1 MKSSYQYCYRD
12 EFESVVGDSDSL
24 DLTECESEKVVRVWL
39 VDPSFQS
46 NLSWAVRKLQDA
58 KLIIDRYSF
67 QVDGTGVQRGKEP
80 FEEQAMLSDKLT
92 VLVNDI
98 GIAMKRLGYALYG
111 GKVYKKC
118 DKAKY
123 TYAYKCEVEAYV
135 NGLAANELFKARLLK
150 DMKRVIE
157 ILANPFC
164 EVIRPLRVDY
174 NLIEVNDGRCW
185 SIKERR
191 FLDDAI
197 EEKDLGHV
205 TPRAFSTYDA
215 AKEVEPKYFKEI
227 LENSL
232 PDAEIGPF
240 CEDFL
245 KLLNHNQKRH
255 KDRVPCLVGAANS
268 GKTSLFQPLL
278 GLIHHSHIATISKQR
293 VFNKAMINRFTELI
307 FIDEAS
313 PSTLAID
320 DWKILT
326 QGGYTACD
334 VKYKTAKSFINRC
347 PMLLTAQQQLE
358 FGPEDQPAMDRRLR
372 NYAFKSLPNPRKKAA
387 EWLRKHPMECV
398 VWASNKAR
406 PASDDHEESSD
417 GGSGENEASQ
427 LDDGILN
434 DEEKEALR
442 TLAMAED
449 CAGPAEDAE
458 PTLAEDEE
466 RSEEDLDSDDD
477 QRIGNMRN
485 ALHQSTPGSLR
496 HRQITSM
503 LQTRLRER
511 EEQRARDELHYQRRR
526 DRLVARGVPRAHA
539 DLLPKNASDP
549 LPIVLKNDLDVL
561 RQKTIEEEM
570 ETRKSKARRAFE
582 GRWLRETEKE
592 LYECVEKSHQTRDPH
607 FRANL
612 EAYVDVL
619 CNKLK
624 LHHQSLGTYDTAEA
638 LEERRRVGVDLGLLR
653 QQDQHLVRCV
663 HEPLPSRSELACE
676 EVFTETAQSDDESM
690 FLTPMPATEVVPAS
704 APDDC
709 AISDELRRL
718 HGTKKKSRSKIRRSQ
733 TGTPNK
739 RSKNTILNYFHSQKS

>member
-1 MKSSYQYCYRD
+1 M
-12 EFESVVGDSDSL
+12 E
-24 DLTECESEKVVRVWL
+24 T
-39 VDPSFQS
+39 
-46 NLSWAVRKLQDA
+46 
-58 KLIIDRYSF
+58 
-67 QVDGTGVQRGKEP
+67 
-80 FEEQAMLSDKLT
+80 
-92 VLVNDI
+92 
-98 GIAMKRLGYALYG
+98 
-111 GKVYKKC
+111 
-118 DKAKY
+118 
-123 TYAYKCEVEAYV
+123 
-135 NGLAANELFKARLLK
+135 
-150 DMKRVIE
+150 
-157 ILANPFC
+157 
-164 EVIRPLRVDY
+164 
-174 NLIEVNDGRCW
+174 
-185 SIKERR
+185 
-191 FLDDAI
+191 
-197 EEKDLGHV
+197 
-205 TPRAFSTYDA
+205 
-215 AKEVEPKYFKEI
+215 
-227 LENSL
+227 SL
-232 PDAEIGPF
+232 PEAEISTF

-255 KDRVPCLVGAANS
+255 KDRVPCFIGAANS

-372 NYAFKSLPNPRKKAA
+372 NYAFKSLPNPKKKAA

-398 VWASNKAR
+398 VWASNEAQ
-406 PASDDHEESSD
+406 PASDQEESSD

-427 LDDGILN
+427 IDDGILN

-449 CAGPAEDAE
+449 CTGPPEDAE
-458 PTLAEDEE
+458 QTLAEDEE
-466 RSEEDLDSDDD
+466 RSEEDLNSDDD
-477 QRIGNMRN
+477 QRISNMRK
-485 ALHQSTPGSLR
+485 ALHQSTRGSLR

-503 LQTRLRER
+503 LQTCLRER
-511 EEQRARDELHYQRRR
+511 EEQRARDELHYQRRQ
-526 DRLVARGVPRAHA
+526 DWLVARGVPRAHA

-570 ETRKSKARRAFE
+570 ERRKLKARQAFE

-592 LYECVEKSHQTRDPH
+592 LCECVEKSHQTRDPH

-624 LHHQSLGTYDTAEA
+624 LHHQSLGTYNTAEA
-638 LEERRRVGVDLGLLR
+638 LEERRRVGVDLGILR

-663 HEPLPSRSELACE
+663 HEPLPTRSELACE
-676 EVFTETAQSDDESM
+676 EVSTETAQSDDESM
-690 FLTPMPATEVVPAS
+690 FLTPLPAMEVVPAS
-704 APDDC
+704 VPDDC
-709 AISDELRRL
+709 AIPDELRCP
-718 HGTKKKSRSKIRRSQ
+718 HGTKKSRSKIRRSQ
-733 TGTPNK
+733 TETPNK

>member
-1 MKSSYQYCYRD
+1 
-12 EFESVVGDSDSL
+12 
-24 DLTECESEKVVRVWL
+24 
-39 VDPSFQS
+39 
-46 NLSWAVRKLQDA
+46 
-58 KLIIDRYSF
+58 
-67 QVDGTGVQRGKEP
+67 
-80 FEEQAMLSDKLT
+80 
-92 VLVNDI
+92 
-98 GIAMKRLGYALYG
+98 
-111 GKVYKKC
+111 
-118 DKAKY
+118 
-123 TYAYKCEVEAYV
+123 
-135 NGLAANELFKARLLK
+135 
-150 DMKRVIE
+150 MKRVIE

-164 EVIRPLRVDY
+164 EVIRPLCVDY

-197 EEKDLGHV
+197 KDKDIGHV

-215 AKEVEPKYFKEI
+215 TKVVEPKYFKEI

-232 PDAEIGPF
+232 PEAEISTF

-255 KDRVPCLVGAANS
+255 KDRVPCLIGAANS

-372 NYAFKSLPNPRKKAA
+372 NYAFKSLPNPKKKAA
-387 EWLRKHPMECV
+387 EWLRKHPMGCV

-406 PASDDHEESSD
+406 PASDHEESSD

-427 LDDGILN
+427 IDDGILN

-449 CAGPAEDAE
+449 CTGPPEDAE
-458 PTLAEDEE
+458 QTLAEDEE
-466 RSEEDLDSDDD
+466 RSEEDLNSDDD
-477 QRIGNMRN
+477 QRISNMRK

-503 LQTRLRER
+503 LQTCLRER

-561 RQKTIEEEM
+561 RQKIIEEEM
-570 ETRKSKARRAFE
+570 ERRKLKARQAFE
-582 GRWLRETEKE
+582 G
-592 LYECVEKSHQTRDPH
+592 
-607 FRANL
+607 RANL

-624 LHHQSLGTYDTAEA
+624 LHHQSLGAYNTAEA
-638 LEERRRVGVDLGLLR
+638 LEERRRVGVDLGILR

-663 HEPLPSRSELACE
+663 HEPLPTRSELACE
-676 EVFTETAQSDDESM
+676 EVSTETAQSDDESM
-690 FLTPMPATEVVPAS
+690 FLTPLPATEVVPAS
-704 APDDC
+704 VPDDC
-709 AISDELRRL
+709 AIPDELRRP
-718 HGTKKKSRSKIRRSQ
+718 HGTKKSRSKIRRSQ
-733 TGTPNK
+733 TETPNK